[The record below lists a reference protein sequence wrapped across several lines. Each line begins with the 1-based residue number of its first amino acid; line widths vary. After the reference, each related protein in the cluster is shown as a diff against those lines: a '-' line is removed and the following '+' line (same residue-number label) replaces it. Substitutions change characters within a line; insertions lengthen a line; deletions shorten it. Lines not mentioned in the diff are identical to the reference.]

1 MSIGHTHPGFRTV
14 HTNTKKTKTQK
25 HNHTESIDKPH
36 TPWVLSGVINTNTQE
51 THTHTNTKIP
61 TQIMHTGANTHTKT
75 QTPTDTQ
82 CTRSCERHQGK
93 PSDTPLLSLQAWDS
107 DPTI

>member
-36 TPWVLSGVINTNTQE
+36 TPWVLSMVINTNTQE
-51 THTHTNTKIP
+51 THTHTHKYK
-61 TQIMHTGANTHTKT
+61 NTHTKHAHGCRHT
-75 QTPTDTQ
+75 YTHTHTHKHKHLQTNT
-82 CTRSCERHQGK
+82 G
-93 PSDTPLLSLQAWDS
+93 
-107 DPTI
+107 